1 MEQLKNISVTT
12 FGVFAGIYV
21 IILGVI
27 YYIVFHKHHK
37 RNKIELDELISLV
50 SRFYTRTTIS
60 LLLIL
65 VGMYCV
71 ILANVYKE
79 ERNDVI
85 SYLLLGVFIVSFTII
100 TYIQY
105 IKGALRD
112 PNSEVREASRKATLK
127 VGEILEFIIFSIFI
141 LMPIWCIPH
150 FINLVPQK
158 DELIKELIKIF
169 AISFAS
175 LFLLFSLNP
184 LDIKGKLNKKE
195 KTKEGEKD
203 GGKKEK

>member
-203 GGKKEK
+203 EGKKEK